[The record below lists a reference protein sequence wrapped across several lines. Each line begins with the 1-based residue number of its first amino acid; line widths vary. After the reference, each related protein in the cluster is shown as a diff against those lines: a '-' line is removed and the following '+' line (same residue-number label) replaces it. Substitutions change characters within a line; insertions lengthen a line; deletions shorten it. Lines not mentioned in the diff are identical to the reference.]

1 MERSCLEKIKCWQN
15 IFSSSRWMLLMT
27 NFICNLFYS
36 WIIGSFVWFR
46 SLSVSCSCS
55 FQSSIISST
64 LWFILS
70 VTFWH
75 FKKNS
80 DFYSYTFKLIILYA
94 PVFYLVTTELISN
107 DLKEI
112 LDAHFFWLQDYFL
125 SFLKTQNL
133 TLLISNC

>member
-1 MERSCLEKIKCWQN
+1 MERSCMKKIKCWLN

-27 NFICNLFYS
+27 NFICNLFSS
-36 WIIGSFVWFR
+36 WIIGSFVWFWR
-46 SLSVSCSCS
+46 LSVSCSCS

-64 LWFILS
+64 LWFFCQ
-70 VTFWH
+70 VFFWH

-80 DFYSYTFKLIILYA
+80 NFHSYTFKLIILYA

-112 LDAHFFWLQDYFL
+112 LFFSSISSTLTSSDFRIIFCHF
-125 SFLKTQNL
+125 
-133 TLLISNC
+133 